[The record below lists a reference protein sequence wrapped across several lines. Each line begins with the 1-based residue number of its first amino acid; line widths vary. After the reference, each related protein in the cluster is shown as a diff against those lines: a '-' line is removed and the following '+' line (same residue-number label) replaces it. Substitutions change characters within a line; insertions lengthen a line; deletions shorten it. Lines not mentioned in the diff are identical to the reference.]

1 MQRKYDAVAPSSV
14 IPSARH
20 EAAAS
25 APFLAKLGLAMR
37 TRERE
42 RRSSIVHQ
50 ATGNWELGTAW
61 CSTPTQSYDRPQ
73 SRVLKRR
80 KVRPFMGWRR
90 WRVDNDVDDWCFL
103 AKSAARRVPNPFL
116 LFHELQKEQETKE
129 EQQQKEKKYLE
140 AHRGKCASLSPRCLI

>member
-50 ATGNWELGTAW
+50 AAGNWELGTGSWELGTAW

-116 LFHELQKEQETKE
+116 LFHELQKEQEKKKK
-129 EQQQKEKKYLE
+129 QQQGKK
-140 AHRGKCASLSPRCLI
+140 K